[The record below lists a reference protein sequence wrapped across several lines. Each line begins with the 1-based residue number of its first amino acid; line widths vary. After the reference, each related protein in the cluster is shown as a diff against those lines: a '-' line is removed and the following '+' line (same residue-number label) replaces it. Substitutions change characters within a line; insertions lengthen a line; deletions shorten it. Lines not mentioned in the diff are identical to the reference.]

1 MVVPGS
7 IPKMMRSVLVLN
19 FRIIAVMQISKNI
32 SFILK
37 LFIVVLALW
46 FIYQK
51 VFANENLSEM
61 YQWFL
66 STFKEQASWPLV
78 LVLLLMFLNWLL
90 DAVKWK
96 FLIKKEED
104 VSLWLS
110 IKAVFLGVT
119 VSIFTPN
126 RVGEFGGRVFCLE
139 KANRIKAVL
148 ITILG
153 NMGQL
158 LATTIF
164 GTLALVH
171 YIHSYS
177 GFLDGEADYWFF
189 ILIFIAAIVVSM
201 LIALYLNASWLSSF
215 FMKFK
220 FLRKYEE
227 YSDVFS
233 YYSMWELLYVIF
245 LSSARYAVFSFQFYI
260 LLHFFMVDI
269 SLLESLT
276 MSSLVFLT
284 ISIIPTIALTEIGV
298 RGSIAIYFFGLV
310 SANHIGILTATFAL
324 WFTNLVLPA
333 LLGTI
338 LVYNLKFFRK
348 TG

>member
-1 MVVPGS
+1 MMVVPGS
-7 IPKMMRSVLVLN
+7 IPKIMRSVLVLN
-19 FRIIAVMQISKNI
+19 FRIIVVMQSSKNI

-37 LFIVVLALW
+37 LFILVLALW

-51 VFANENLSEM
+51 LFANENLSEL

-66 STFKEQASWPLV
+66 STFKEQASYPLV

-96 FLIKKEED
+96 FLIKKEEE

-110 IKAVFLGVT
+110 VKAVFLGIT

-126 RVGEFGGRVFCLE
+126 RVGEFGGRVFCL
-139 KANRIKAVL
+139 AQADRIKAVL

-171 YIHSYS
+171 YVQAYS
-177 GFLDGEADYWFF
+177 GFLDGESNYWFF
-189 ILIFIAAIVVSM
+189 ILVFYSRYSSEYFNCTISQCV
-201 LIALYLNASWLSSF
+201 WLSSF

-260 LLHFFMVDI
+260 LLHFFQVDI

-348 TG
+348 

>member
-1 MVVPGS
+1 M
-7 IPKMMRSVLVLN
+7 
-19 FRIIAVMQISKNI
+19 
-32 SFILK
+32 
-37 LFIVVLALW
+37 
-46 FIYQK
+46 YQK
-51 VFANENLSEM
+51 VFANENLNEM

-66 STFKEQASWPLV
+66 SIFKEQASWPLF
-78 LVLLLMFLNWLL
+78 LVLLLMLLNWLL

-110 IKAVFLGVT
+110 IKAVFLGIT

-139 KANRIKAVL
+139 KADRIKAVL

-153 NMGQL
+153 NVGQL

-164 GTLALVH
+164 GTIALVH
-171 YIHSYS
+171 YMQAYS

-189 ILIFIAAIVVSM
+189 ILVFIATILVST
-201 LIALYLNASWLSSF
+201 LIALYLNASWLSIF

-220 FLRKYEE
+220 FLKKYEE

-233 YYSMWELLYVIF
+233 YYSTTELLYIIF
-245 LSSARYAVFSFQFYI
+245 LSIARYAVFSFQFYI
-260 LLHFFMVDI
+260 LLRFFLVDI
-269 SLLESLT
+269 SLIESLT

-348 TG
+348 

>member
-1 MVVPGS
+1 MMVVPGS

-19 FRIIAVMQISKNI
+19 FRIIVVMQSSKNI

-37 LFIVVLALW
+37 LVIVVLALW
-46 FIYQK
+46 FMYQK
-51 VFANENLSEM
+51 VFANENLSEL

-66 STFKEQASWPLV
+66 TTFKEQDSYPLAF
-78 LVLLLMFLNWLL
+78 VLLLMFLNWLL

-96 FLIKKEED
+96 FLIKKEEE

-110 IKAVFLGVT
+110 VKAVFLGIT

-126 RVGEFGGRVFCLE
+126 RVGEFGGRVFCLQQ
-139 KANRIKAVL
+139 ADRIKAVL

-164 GTLALVH
+164 GTFALVH
-171 YIHSYS
+171 YVQAYS
-177 GFLDGEADYWFF
+177 GFLDGENNYWFF
-189 ILIFIAAIVVSM
+189 ILVFIASIVVSM
-201 LIALYLNASWLSSF
+201 LIVLYLNASWLSSF

-220 FLRKYEE
+220 FLKKYEK

-233 YYSMWELLYVIF
+233 YYSTSELLYVIF
-245 LSSARYAVFSFQFYI
+245 LSCARYAVFSYQFYI
-260 LLHFFMVDI
+260 LLHFFQVDI
-269 SLLESLT
+269 SLLESLI

-298 RGSIAIYFFGLV
+298 RGSIAIYFFGIV

-333 LLGTI
+333 LLGTV

-348 TG
+348 

>member
-7 IPKMMRSVLVLN
+7 IPKIMRSVLALN
-19 FRIIAVMQISKNI
+19 FRIIVVMQSSKNI

-37 LFIVVLALW
+37 IVIVVLALW
-46 FIYQK
+46 FLYKK

-66 STFKEQASWPLV
+66 STFREQTSWPLV
-78 LVLLLMFLNWLL
+78 LVLLLMFVNWLL
-90 DAVKWK
+90 DAMKWK
-96 FLIKKEED
+96 YLIKKEEE
-104 VSLWLS
+104 VTLWLS
-110 IKAVFLGVT
+110 IKAVFLGIT

-139 KANRIKAVL
+139 KADRIKAVL

-153 NMGQL
+153 NVAQL

-189 ILIFIAAIVVSM
+189 ILVFIAAIVVCT
-201 LIALYLNASWLSSF
+201 LIALYINTFWLSSF
-215 FMKFK
+215 LMKFK
-220 FLRKYEE
+220 FLRKYQQ
-227 YSDVFS
+227 YSNVFS
-233 YYSMWELLYVIF
+233 YYSINELLYIIF
-245 LSSARYAVFSFQFYI
+245 LSCARYAVFSLQFYI
-260 LLHFFMVDI
+260 LLLFFQVEVN
-269 SLLESLT
+269 LLESLT

-284 ISIIPTIALTEIGV
+284 ISIIPTIALTEIGL
-298 RGSIAIYFFGLV
+298 RGSIAIYFFGLI
-310 SANHIGILTATFAL
+310 STNHIGILTATFGL

-333 LLGTI
+333 LLGTV

-348 TG
+348 

>member
-7 IPKMMRSVLVLN
+7 IPKMIRSVLVLN
-19 FRIIAVMQISKNI
+19 FRIIVVMQSSKNI

-37 LFIVVLALW
+37 LAIVTLALW
-46 FIYQK
+46 FMYQK

-61 YQWFL
+61 YKWFL
-66 STFKEQASWPLV
+66 GTFKEQVSWPLV

-96 FLIKKEED
+96 FLIKKEEE

-110 IKAVFLGVT
+110 IKAVFLGIT

-139 KANRIKAVL
+139 KADRIKAVL

-153 NMGQL
+153 NLGQL
-158 LATTIF
+158 LVTTIF
-164 GTLALVH
+164 GTIALV
-171 YIHSYS
+171 YYMQAYS

-189 ILIFIAAIVVSM
+189 ILVFIATILVST
-201 LIALYLNASWLSSF
+201 LIALYLNASLLSSF

-227 YSDVFS
+227 FSDVFS
-233 YYSMWELLYVIF
+233 YYSTNELFYIIF
-245 LSSARYAVFSFQFYI
+245 ISSARYAVFSFQFYI
-260 LLHFFMVDI
+260 LLRFFQVDI

-298 RGSIAIYFFGLV
+298 RGSIAIYFFGIV

-348 TG
+348 

>member
-19 FRIIAVMQISKNI
+19 FRIIVVMQSSKNI

-37 LFIVVLALW
+37 LIIVVLAL
-46 FIYQK
+46 FFMYQK
-51 VFANENLSEM
+51 VFANENLNEM

-66 STFKEQASWPLV
+66 SIFKEQASWPLF
-78 LVLLLMFLNWLL
+78 LVLLLMLLNWLL

-110 IKAVFLGVT
+110 IKAVLLGIT

-126 RVGEFGGRVFCLE
+126 RIGEFGGRVFCLR
-139 KANRIKAVL
+139 KADRIKAVL

-153 NMGQL
+153 NLGQL

-171 YIHSYS
+171 YVQTYS
-177 GFLDGEADYWFF
+177 GFLDGEANYWFF
-189 ILIFIAAIVVSM
+189 ILVFIAAIVVST
-201 LIALYLNASWLSSF
+201 LIALYLNSSWLINL

-233 YYSMWELLYVIF
+233 YYSTFELLYVIF
-245 LSSARYAVFSFQFYI
+245 LSCARYAVFSFQFYI
-260 LLHFFMVDI
+260 FLHFFQVDI
-269 SLLESLT
+269 SLIESLT

-298 RGSIAIYFFGLV
+298 RGSLAIYFFGLV

-333 LLGTI
+333 LLGTT
-338 LVYNLKFFRK
+338 LVYNLNFFRK
-348 TG
+348 

>member
-1 MVVPGS
+1 MKIV
-7 IPKMMRSVLVLN
+7 
-19 FRIIAVMQISKNI
+19 
-32 SFILK
+32 
-37 LFIVVLALW
+37 IVVLALW
-46 FIYQK
+46 FLYKK

-66 STFKEQASWPLV
+66 STFRKQASWPLV
-78 LVLLLMFLNWLL
+78 LVLLLMFVNWLL
-90 DAVKWK
+90 DAMKWK
-96 FLIKKEED
+96 YLIKKEEE
-104 VSLWLS
+104 VTLWLS
-110 IKAVFLGVT
+110 IKAVFLGIT

-139 KANRIKAVL
+139 KADRIKAVL

-153 NMGQL
+153 NVAQL
-158 LATTIF
+158 LATIIF

-189 ILIFIAAIVVSM
+189 ILVFIAAIVVCT
-201 LIALYLNASWLSSF
+201 LIALYLNTHWLSSF

-220 FLRKYEE
+220 FLRKYQQ
-227 YSDVFS
+227 YSNVFS
-233 YYSMWELLYVIF
+233 YYSIKELLYIIF
-245 LSSARYAVFSFQFYI
+245 LSSARYAVFSLQFYI
-260 LLHFFMVDI
+260 LLLFFQVEVN
-269 SLLESLT
+269 LLESLT

-284 ISIIPTIALTEIGV
+284 ISIIPTIALTEIGL

-310 SANHIGILTATFAL
+310 SANHIGILTATFGL

-333 LLGTI
+333 LLGTV
-338 LVYNLKFFRK
+338 LVYNLKFFK
-348 TG
+348 K

>member
-1 MVVPGS
+1 M
-7 IPKMMRSVLVLN
+7 
-19 FRIIAVMQISKNI
+19 
-32 SFILK
+32 
-37 LFIVVLALW
+37 
-46 FIYQK
+46 
-51 VFANENLSEM
+51 
-61 YQWFL
+61 
-66 STFKEQASWPLV
+66 
-78 LVLLLMFLNWLL
+78 
-90 DAVKWK
+90 
-96 FLIKKEED
+96 
-104 VSLWLS
+104 
-110 IKAVFLGVT
+110 
-119 VSIFTPN
+119 
-126 RVGEFGGRVFCLE
+126 
-139 KANRIKAVL
+139 L

-189 ILIFIAAIVVSM
+189 ILVFIAAIVVST
-201 LIALYLNASWLSSF
+201 LIALYLNAYWLSSF

-260 LLHFFMVDI
+260 LLHFFQVDI

-348 TG
+348 

>member
-1 MVVPGS
+1 MMVVPGS

-19 FRIIAVMQISKNI
+19 FRIIVVMQSSKNI

-37 LFIVVLALW
+37 LVIVVLALW
-46 FIYQK
+46 FMYQK

-189 ILIFIAAIVVSM
+189 ILVFIAAIVVST
-201 LIALYLNASWLSSF
+201 LIALYLNAYWLSSF

-260 LLHFFMVDI
+260 LLHFFQVDI
-269 SLLESLT
+269 SLSESLT

-348 TG
+348 

>member
-7 IPKMMRSVLVLN
+7 IPKMIRSVLVLN
-19 FRIIAVMQISKNI
+19 FRIIVVMQSSKNI

-37 LFIVVLALW
+37 FVIVVLALW
-46 FIYQK
+46 FMYQK
-51 VFANENLSEM
+51 VFANENLIEM

-66 STFKEQASWPLV
+66 SAFKEQASWLLV

-90 DAVKWK
+90 ESVKWK
-96 FLIKKEED
+96 FLIKKEEE

-110 IKAVFLGVT
+110 IKAVFLGIT

-126 RVGEFGGRVFCLE
+126 RIGEFGGRVFCLE
-139 KANRIKAVL
+139 KADRIKAVL
-148 ITILG
+148 ITVLG

-158 LATTIF
+158 LTTTIF
-164 GTLALVH
+164 GTIAFV
-171 YIHSYS
+171 YYVQSYS
-177 GFLDGEADYWFF
+177 GFLDGEDDYWFF
-189 ILIFIAAIVVSM
+189 ILVFIVAIVVST
-201 LIALYLNASWLSSF
+201 LIALYLNSSWLSSF

-227 YSDVFS
+227 YCDVFS
-233 YYSMWELLYVIF
+233 YYSTNELLYVIF
-245 LSSARYAVFSFQFYI
+245 LSCARYAVFSFQFYI
-260 LLHFFMVDI
+260 LLYFFQVDI
-269 SLLESLT
+269 SMLESLT
-276 MSSLVFLT
+276 MSSLLFLT

-310 SANHIGILTATFAL
+310 SANHVGILTATFAL
-324 WFTNLVLPA
+324 WFANLVLPA

-348 TG
+348 

>member
-7 IPKMMRSVLVLN
+7 IPKIMRSVLVLN
-19 FRIIAVMQISKNI
+19 FRIIVVMQSSKNI
-32 SFILK
+32 SLILK
-37 LFIVVLALW
+37 IVIVVLALW
-46 FIYQK
+46 FLYEK

-66 STFKEQASWPLV
+66 STFREQASWPLV
-78 LVLLLMFLNWLL
+78 LVLLLMFVNWLL
-90 DAVKWK
+90 DAIKWK
-96 FLIKKEED
+96 YLINKEEE
-104 VSLWLS
+104 VTLWLS
-110 IKAVFLGVT
+110 IKAVFLGIT

-139 KANRIKAVL
+139 KADRIKAVL

-153 NMGQL
+153 NVAQL
-158 LATTIF
+158 LATIIF

-177 GFLDGEADYWFF
+177 VFLDGEADYWFF
-189 ILIFIAAIVVSM
+189 ILVFIAAIVVCT
-201 LIALYLNASWLSSF
+201 LIALYLNTYWLSSL

-220 FLRKYEE
+220 FLRKYQK
-227 YSDVFS
+227 YSNVFS
-233 YYSMWELLYVIF
+233 YYSINELLYIIF
-245 LSSARYAVFSFQFYI
+245 LSSARYAVFSLQFYI
-260 LLHFFMVDI
+260 LLLFFQVEVN
-269 SLLESLT
+269 LLESLT

-284 ISIIPTIALTEIGV
+284 ISIIPTIALTEIGL

-310 SANHIGILTATFAL
+310 STNHIGILTATFGL

-333 LLGTI
+333 LLGTV

-348 TG
+348 

>member
-1 MVVPGS
+1 
-7 IPKMMRSVLVLN
+7 LVLN
-19 FRIIAVMQISKNI
+19 FRIIVVMQSSKNI

-37 LFIVVLALW
+37 LVIVALALW
-46 FIYQK
+46 FMYQK

-66 STFKEQASWPLV
+66 GTFKEQVSWPLFW
-78 LVLLLMFLNWLL
+78 VLLLMFLNWLL

-96 FLIKKEED
+96 FLIKKEEE

-110 IKAVFLGVT
+110 IKAVFLGIT

-139 KANRIKAVL
+139 KADRIKAVL

-153 NMGQL
+153 NVGQL

-164 GTLALVH
+164 GTIALVH
-171 YIHSYS
+171 YMQAYS

-189 ILIFIAAIVVSM
+189 ILVFIATILVST
-201 LIALYLNASWLSSF
+201 LIALYLNTSWLSSF

-220 FLRKYEE
+220 FLRKYED

-233 YYSMWELLYVIF
+233 YYSTTELLYIIF
-245 LSSARYAVFSFQFYI
+245 LSIARYAVFSFQFYI
-260 LLHFFMVDI
+260 LLRFFLVDI
-269 SLLESLT
+269 SLIESLT

-348 TG
+348 

>member
-7 IPKMMRSVLVLN
+7 IPKIMRSVLVLN
-19 FRIIAVMQISKNI
+19 FRIIVVMQSSKNI

-37 LFIVVLALW
+37 FVIVVLALW
-46 FIYQK
+46 FMYQK

-66 STFKEQASWPLV
+66 STFKQQTSWSLV
-78 LVLLLMFLNWLL
+78 FVLLLMFFNWLL
-90 DAVKWK
+90 DSIKWK
-96 FLIKKEED
+96 FLIKKEEE

-110 IKAVFLGVT
+110 IKAVFLGIT

-126 RVGEFGGRVFCLE
+126 RIGEFGGRVFCLE
-139 KANRIKAVL
+139 KADRIKAVL

-171 YIHSYS
+171 YVQAYS
-177 GFLDGEADYWFF
+177 GFLDGDADYWFF
-189 ILIFIAAIVVSM
+189 ILVFIAVILVST
-201 LIALYLNASWLSSF
+201 LIALYLNVSWLSSF

-220 FLRKYEE
+220 FLSKYEE

-233 YYSMWELLYVIF
+233 YYSTTELLYVIF
-245 LSSARYAVFSFQFYI
+245 LSCARYVVFSFQFYI
-260 LLHFFMVDI
+260 LLHFFQVDI

-276 MSSLVFLT
+276 MSSLLFLT

-348 TG
+348 

>member
-1 MVVPGS
+1 MMVVPGS
-7 IPKMMRSVLVLN
+7 TPKMMRSVLVLN
-19 FRIIAVMQISKNI
+19 FRIIVVMQSSKNI

-37 LFIVVLALW
+37 LVIVVLALW
-46 FIYQK
+46 FMYQK

-66 STFKEQASWPLV
+66 STFKEKATWPLFF
-78 LVLLLMFLNWLL
+78 VLLLMFLNWLL

-110 IKAVFLGVT
+110 LKAVFLGIT

-139 KANRIKAVL
+139 KADRIKAVL

-171 YIHSYS
+171 YMQAYS
-177 GFLDGEADYWFF
+177 GLLDGEANYWFF
-189 ILIFIAAIVVSM
+189 ILVFIAAIVLST
-201 LIALYLNASWLSSF
+201 LIALYLNASWLSNF

-233 YYSMWELLYVIF
+233 YYSTNELLYVIF
-245 LSSARYAVFSFQFYI
+245 LSCARYTVFSFQFYI
-260 LLHFFMVDI
+260 FLHFFQVDI
-269 SLLESLT
+269 SLIESLT

-310 SANHIGILTATFAL
+310 SVNHIGILTATFAL

-348 TG
+348 

>member
-1 MVVPGS
+1 MMVVPGS

-19 FRIIAVMQISKNI
+19 FRIIVVMQSSKNI

-37 LFIVVLALW
+37 LVIVALALW
-46 FIYQK
+46 FMYQK

-66 STFKEQASWPLV
+66 GTFKEQVSWPLFW
-78 LVLLLMFLNWLL
+78 VLLLMFLNWLL

-96 FLIKKEED
+96 FLIKKEEE

-110 IKAVFLGVT
+110 IKAVFLGIT

-139 KANRIKAVL
+139 KADRIKAVL

-153 NMGQL
+153 NVGQL

-164 GTLALVH
+164 GTIALVH
-171 YIHSYS
+171 YMQAYS

-189 ILIFIAAIVVSM
+189 ILVFIATILVST
-201 LIALYLNASWLSSF
+201 LIALYLNTSWLSSF

-220 FLRKYEE
+220 FLRKYED

-233 YYSMWELLYVIF
+233 YYSTTELLYIIF
-245 LSSARYAVFSFQFYI
+245 LSIARYAVFSFQFYI
-260 LLHFFMVDI
+260 LLRFFLVDI
-269 SLLESLT
+269 SLIESLT

-348 TG
+348 

>member
-7 IPKMMRSVLVLN
+7 IPKIMRSVLVLN
-19 FRIIAVMQISKNI
+19 FRIIVVMQSSKNI

-37 LFIVVLALW
+37 IVIVGLALW
-46 FIYQK
+46 FLYQK

-78 LVLLLMFLNWLL
+78 LVLLLMFVNWLL

-96 FLIKKEED
+96 YLINKEEE

-110 IKAVFLGVT
+110 IKAVFLGIT

-139 KANRIKAVL
+139 KADRIKAVL

-189 ILIFIAAIVVSM
+189 ILVFIAAIVVST
-201 LIALYLNASWLSSF
+201 LIALYLNAYWLSSF

-233 YYSMWELLYVIF
+233 YYAMKELLYVIL
-245 LSSARYAVFSFQFYI
+245 LSSARYAVFSLQFYI
-260 LLHFFMVDI
+260 LLRFFQVEL
-269 SLLESLT
+269 SLVESLT

-333 LLGTI
+333 LLGTV

-348 TG
+348 

>member
-7 IPKMMRSVLVLN
+7 IPKIMRSVLVLN
-19 FRIIAVMQISKNI
+19 FRIIVVMQSSKNI

-37 LFIVVLALW
+37 IVIVVLALW
-46 FIYQK
+46 FLYKK

-66 STFKEQASWPLV
+66 STFRKQASWPLV
-78 LVLLLMFLNWLL
+78 LVLLLMFVNWLL
-90 DAVKWK
+90 DAMKWK
-96 FLIKKEED
+96 YLIKKEEE
-104 VSLWLS
+104 VTLWLS
-110 IKAVFLGVT
+110 IKAVFLGIT

-139 KANRIKAVL
+139 KADRIKAVL

-153 NMGQL
+153 NVAQL
-158 LATTIF
+158 LATIIF

-189 ILIFIAAIVVSM
+189 ILVFIAAIVVCT
-201 LIALYLNASWLSSF
+201 LIALYLNTHWLSSF

-220 FLRKYEE
+220 FLRKYQQ
-227 YSDVFS
+227 YSNVFS
-233 YYSMWELLYVIF
+233 YYSIKELLYIIF
-245 LSSARYAVFSFQFYI
+245 LSSARYAVFSLQFYI
-260 LLHFFMVDI
+260 LLLFFQVEVN
-269 SLLESLT
+269 LLESLT

-284 ISIIPTIALTEIGV
+284 ISIIPTIALTEIGL

-310 SANHIGILTATFAL
+310 SANHIGILTATFGL

-333 LLGTI
+333 LLGTV
-338 LVYNLKFFRK
+338 LVYNLKFFK
-348 TG
+348 K

>member
-1 MVVPGS
+1 M
-7 IPKMMRSVLVLN
+7 
-19 FRIIAVMQISKNI
+19 
-32 SFILK
+32 
-37 LFIVVLALW
+37 
-46 FIYQK
+46 YQK
-51 VFANENLSEM
+51 VFANENLIEM

-66 STFKEQASWPLV
+66 SAFKEQASWLLV

-90 DAVKWK
+90 ESVKWK
-96 FLIKKEED
+96 FLIKKEEE

-110 IKAVFLGVT
+110 IKAVFLGIT

-126 RVGEFGGRVFCLE
+126 RIGEFGGRVFCLE
-139 KANRIKAVL
+139 KADRIKAVL
-148 ITILG
+148 ITVLG

-158 LATTIF
+158 LTTTIF
-164 GTLALVH
+164 GTLAFV
-171 YIHSYS
+171 YYVQSYS
-177 GFLDGEADYWFF
+177 GFLDGEDDYWFF
-189 ILIFIAAIVVSM
+189 ILVFIVAIVVST

-227 YSDVFS
+227 YCDVFS
-233 YYSMWELLYVIF
+233 YYSTNELLYVIF
-245 LSSARYAVFSFQFYI
+245 LSCARYAVFSFQFYI
-260 LLHFFMVDI
+260 LLHFFQVDI
-269 SLLESLT
+269 SMLESLT
-276 MSSLVFLT
+276 MSSLLFLT

-310 SANHIGILTATFAL
+310 SANHVGILTATFAL
-324 WFTNLVLPA
+324 WFANLVLPA

-348 TG
+348 

>member
-1 MVVPGS
+1 MLLSG
-7 IPKMMRSVLVLN
+7 N
-19 FRIIAVMQISKNI
+19 FS
-32 SFILK
+32 L
-37 LFIVVLALW
+37 
-46 FIYQK
+46 
-51 VFANENLSEM
+51 
-61 YQWFL
+61 
-66 STFKEQASWPLV
+66 
-78 LVLLLMFLNWLL
+78 
-90 DAVKWK
+90 
-96 FLIKKEED
+96 KKEED

-110 IKAVFLGVT
+110 IKAVFLGIT

-189 ILIFIAAIVVSM
+189 ILVFIAAIVVST
-201 LIALYLNASWLSSF
+201 LIALYLNAYWLSSF

-233 YYSMWELLYVIF
+233 YYSTVGITVCHLFKLCSLRSFLFSVLY
-245 LSSARYAVFSFQFYI
+245 S
-260 LLHFFMVDI
+260 
-269 SLLESLT
+269 
-276 MSSLVFLT
+276 
-284 ISIIPTIALTEIGV
+284 
-298 RGSIAIYFFGLV
+298 
-310 SANHIGILTATFAL
+310 FAL
-324 WFTNLVLPA
+324 FPGRYKFVR
-333 LLGTI
+333 I
-338 LVYNLKFFRK
+338 LNHEFVGVPNDFDYPNHCIDRDRS
-348 TG
+348 